1 MVSPAQKK
9 QAVAYVVDQ
18 RLCSE
23 RRACRYLGVHRSTYR
38 YPVKSPLPQQVQLHQ
53 RIVSLS
59 WQYPRYGY
67 RRIRAILEREG
78 WSVSRKQV
86 QRIRRKEG
94 LKVHPKPQRIP
105 RQGVSTGLPTQATHR
120 NHVWTWDFIFDRT
133 DKGSTLKMLTMLDEY
148 TRQCLAIRVERQ
160 IRSGQVLA
168 TLWQAMMQYGIPEHI
183 RSDNGTEFIAG
194 KIQRWLRVNQI
205 KTLYIEPGSPWQ
217 NGYIESFHSRF
228 RDECL
233 NREWLLNL
241 REARV
246 VIEDWRQHYNTERPH
261 SRLGYLSP
269 ENYIKREKISA
280 QVGQKWLSGQYN
292 DR

>member
-1 MVSPAQKK
+1 MVSPAQQK

-38 YPVKSPLPQQVQLHQ
+38 YPVKSPLPQQVQLH
-53 RIVSLS
+53 
-59 WQYPRYGY
+59 
-67 RRIRAILEREG
+67 
-78 WSVSRKQV
+78 
-86 QRIRRKEG
+86 
-94 LKVHPKPQRIP
+94 QRIP

-160 IRSGQVLA
+160 IRSGQVLV

-183 RSDNGTEFIAG
+183 RSDNGTEFIAR

-269 ENYIKREKISA
+269 ENYIKH
-280 QVGQKWLSGQYN
+280 QKVSP
-292 DR
+292 

>member
-67 RRIRAILEREG
+67 RRIRAVLEREG

-94 LKVHPKPQRIP
+94 LKVRPKPQRIP

-160 IRSGQVLA
+160 IRSGQVLV

-194 KIQRWLRVNQI
+194 KIQRWLRINQI

-269 ENYIKREKISA
+269 ENYIKH
-280 QVGQKWLSGQYN
+280 QKVSP
-292 DR
+292 

>member
-67 RRIRAILEREG
+67 RRIRAVLEREG

-205 KTLYIEPGSPWQ
+205 KTRYIEPGSPWQ

-269 ENYIKREKISA
+269 ENYIKH
-280 QVGQKWLSGQYN
+280 QKVSP
-292 DR
+292 

>member
-9 QAVAYVVDQ
+9 QAVANVVEQ

-38 YPVKSPLPQQVQLHQ
+38 YPVKPTPPQQVQLHQ
-53 RIVSLS
+53 RIVALS

-67 RRIRAILEREG
+67 RRIRALLAREG

-94 LKVHPKPQRIP
+94 LKGCPKPPRIP

-160 IRSGQVLA
+160 IRSEQVLA
-168 TLWQAMMQYGIPEHI
+168 TLWQAMTTYGIPEHI
-183 RSDNGTEFIAG
+183 RSDNGTEFIAQ
-194 KIQRWLRVNQI
+194 KIQAWLRDNQI
-205 KTLYIEPGSPWQ
+205 KTLYFDPGSPWQ

-241 REARV
+241 CEARV

-269 ENYIKREKISA
+269 EGFIEN
-280 QVGQKWLSGQYN
+280 
-292 DR
+292 